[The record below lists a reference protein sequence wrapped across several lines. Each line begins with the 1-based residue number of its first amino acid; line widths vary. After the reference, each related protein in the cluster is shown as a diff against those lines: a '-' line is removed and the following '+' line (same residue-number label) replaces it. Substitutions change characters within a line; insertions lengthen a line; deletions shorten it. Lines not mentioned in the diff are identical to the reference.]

1 MNQIITNESTV
12 TSRPPFKTDKTDTGI
27 GLTVALPGVTK
38 ENLGVNAK
46 GLLLTITGE
55 RSNPGGVDSHEARR
69 YELKLQ
75 LHEDLDTNKITAK
88 YQNGVLTLGL
98 QKREELA
105 PKKINILA
113 N

>member
-1 MNQIITNESTV
+1 MNEIVTNESTV
-12 TSRPPFKTDKTDTGI
+12 TSRPQFKTRKTDAGI
-27 GLTVALPGVTK
+27 DLTVALPGVTK
-38 ENLGVNAK
+38 NKLGVNAE
-46 GLLLTITGE
+46 GQLLTITGE
-55 RSNPGGVDSHEARR
+55 RRNPGEVDSHEARR

-75 LHEDLDTNKITAK
+75 LHEDLDTNRITAK

-105 PKKINILA
+105 PRKINILA

>member
-12 TSRPPFKTDKTDTGI
+12 TSRPPFKTDKTNTGI
-27 GLTVALPGVTK
+27 GLTVALPGVSK
-38 ENLGVNAK
+38 ENLGVNAE

-75 LHEDLDTNKITAK
+75 LHEDLDTKKITAK

>member
-1 MNQIITNESTV
+1 MNEITTNKPSV
-12 TSRPPFKTDKTDTGI
+12 TARPKFRTRKSDTGI
-27 GLTVALPGVTK
+27 DLTVALPGVTK
-38 ENLGVNAK
+38 DKLGVNAE
-46 GLLLTITGE
+46 GRLLTVTGE
-55 RSNPGGVDSHEARR
+55 RNNPEGVEANEARH

-88 YQNGVLTLGL
+88 LQNGVLSLAL

-105 PKKINILA
+105 PRKIDILA

>member
-27 GLTVALPGVTK
+27 DLTVALPGVSK
-38 ENLGVNAK
+38 ENLGVNAE

-88 YQNGVLTLGL
+88 YQNGVITLGL

>member
-1 MNQIITNESTV
+1 MNEIITNESTV
-12 TSRPPFKTDKTDTGI
+12 TARPPFKTRKTDTGLD
-27 GLTVALPGVTK
+27 LTVALPGVPK
-38 ENLGVNAK
+38 DKLGVNAE
-46 GLLLTITGE
+46 GQLLTITGE
-55 RSNPGGVDSHEARR
+55 RSTPHGVASHEARH

-75 LHEDLDTNKITAK
+75 LHEDLDANKITAK

-105 PKKINILA
+105 PRKIDILA

>member
-27 GLTVALPGVTK
+27 GLTVALPGVSK
-38 ENLGVNAK
+38 ENLGVNAE

>member
-1 MNQIITNESTV
+1 MNEIVTNESTV
-12 TSRPPFKTDKTDTGI
+12 TSRPQFKTRKTDAGI
-27 GLTVALPGVTK
+27 DLTVALPGVTK
-38 ENLGVNAK
+38 NKLGVNAE
-46 GLLLTITGE
+46 GQLLTITGE
-55 RSNPGGVDSHEARR
+55 RRNPGEVDSHEARR

-88 YQNGVLTLGL
+88 YQKGVLTLGL

-105 PKKINILA
+105 PRKINILA

>member
-1 MNQIITNESTV
+1 MNEIITNESTV
-12 TSRPPFKTDKTDTGI
+12 TARPPFKTRKTDTGLD
-27 GLTVALPGVTK
+27 LTVALPGVPK
-38 ENLGVNAK
+38 DKLGVNAE
-46 GLLLTITGE
+46 GQLLTITGE
-55 RSNPGGVDSHEARR
+55 RSNPDLVDSHEARR

-75 LHEDLDTNKITAK
+75 LHEDLDANKITAK

-105 PKKINILA
+105 PRKIDILA

>member
-1 MNQIITNESTV
+1 MNEIITNESNV
-12 TSRPPFKTDKTDTGI
+12 TARPPFRTRKSEAGVD
-27 GLTVALPGVTK
+27 LTVALPGVPK
-38 ENLGVNAK
+38 DKLGVNAE
-46 GLLLTITGE
+46 GRFLTITGE
-55 RSNPGGVDSHEARR
+55 RSNPDGVDTHEARR

-105 PKKINILA
+105 PRKIDILA

>member
-27 GLTVALPGVTK
+27 GLTVALPGVSK
-38 ENLGVNAK
+38 ENLGVNAE
-46 GLLLTITGE
+46 GQLLTITGE
-55 RSNPGGVDSHEARR
+55 RSNPGGDDSHEARR

>member
-12 TSRPPFKTDKTDTGI
+12 TSRPPFKTDKTNTGI
-27 GLTVALPGVTK
+27 GLTVALPGVSK
-38 ENLGVNAK
+38 ENLGVNAE

>member
-27 GLTVALPGVTK
+27 DLTVALPGVSK
-38 ENLGVNAK
+38 ENLGVNAE

-55 RSNPGGVDSHEARR
+55 RSNLGEADSHEARR

>member
-1 MNQIITNESTV
+1 MNEIITNESTV
-12 TSRPPFKTDKTDTGI
+12 TSRPPFKTLKTDEGI
-27 GLTVALPGVTK
+27 DLTVALPGVTK
-38 ENLGVNAK
+38 DKLGVNAE
-46 GLLLTITGE
+46 GQLLTITGE
-55 RSNPGGVDSHEARR
+55 RGNPGGVGSHEARR

-88 YQNGVLTLGL
+88 YQNGMLTLGL

>member
-1 MNQIITNESTV
+1 MNEIITNETTV
-12 TSRPPFKTDKTDTGI
+12 TARPQFRTRKSETGI
-27 GLTVALPGVTK
+27 DLTIALPGVTK
-38 ENLGVNAK
+38 DKLGVNAE
-46 GLLLTITGE
+46 GRILTVTGD
-55 RSNPGGVDSHEARR
+55 RNNPDGVESHEARH

-88 YQNGVLTLGL
+88 YQDGVLTLGL

-105 PKKINILA
+105 PRKIDILA